1 MAGGVDLLSWSAI
14 DLAEREVHA
23 AHDAL
28 SVAQKAF
35 QYSPHG
41 TRGKRGEALK
51 RAHLAVLKAEV
62 ALDALRRAV
71 KG

>member
-14 DLAEREVHA
+14 DLAEREVYA
-23 AHDAL
+23 AHEAL
-28 SVAQKAF
+28 EAAQKSF

-41 TRGKRGEALK
+41 TRAKRGEALK
-51 RAHLAVLKAEV
+51 RAHIAVLKAEV
-62 ALDALRRAV
+62 ELDALRRAV